1 MSDEKNGKITF
12 YAAECMEFIHY
23 GELRDNLTL
32 ADAVREYKKIY
43 RKNAS
48 SGPGIGFVL
57 EDRHMPDYSGIE
69 YPIYEGG
76 RLAKEQI
83 ELVPAFRDHPLVKQ
97 AVKAME
103 AYLPQLAKAERG
115 RSGAER

>member
-43 RKNAS
+43 RRNAS
-48 SGPGIGFVL
+48 SGPGTGFVL
-57 EDRHMPDYSGIE
+57 EDTNKQDYSGIE
-69 YPIYEGG
+69 
-76 RLAKEQI
+76 
-83 ELVPAFRDHPLVKQ
+83 
-97 AVKAME
+97 
-103 AYLPQLAKAERG
+103 
-115 RSGAER
+115 